1 MARKIDFVVR
11 LQHWMDSVPG
21 QTFLNYAY
29 SWGASIVILGA
40 LFKLTHLP
48 GGNLMLFIGMGTE
61 VVVFFI
67 SAFDRPFDKTEVGKV
82 LPPDYQT
89 DEEIAA
95 ALDAEERGQMAY
107 MPHSEPVYSQE
118 TSDDLAENPAEKTE
132 ISEEASQP
140 VQTVVQAE
148 KSVAVSA
155 QQPAQQPVLQSAAAP
170 QTIVIQSSSPTATA
184 VAADQIP
191 VVEEDTHG
199 ATDEPLPEAAKIGI
213 NIPQNANSKQLAA
226 VIREANDE
234 LLRRAQA
241 VLSPEMEAVTKTY
254 IERMRTLTDT
264 LSKVDEQSARLAT
277 DNEEMARLSRTL
289 TSINSIY
296 ELQLKG
302 ASEQIVTID
311 QINEQTR
318 NLVRQI
324 EELNGVYSR
333 MIQALTINAG
343 AAVGAAGKQ
352 NIN

>member
-1 MARKIDFVVR
+1 MARKIDLVVR

-89 DEEIAA
+89 DAEIAA
-95 ALDAEERGQMAY
+95 ELDAKERGYTAY
-107 MPHSEPVYSQE
+107 MPQPTPVESSVYPQTMKES
-118 TSDDLAENPAEKTE
+118 
-132 ISEEASQP
+132 SEEDDEEDVEESQ
-140 VQTVVQAE
+140 Q
-148 KSVAVSA
+148 SA
-155 QQPAQQPVLQSAAAP
+155 QPMVQPAQSATAPAQQPMMVQPATGS
-170 QTIVIQSSSPTATA
+170 QTIVIQGGAPAPTSAEVSVEHSS
-184 VAADQIP
+184 I
-191 VVEEDTHG
+191 VEDDTHG
-199 ATDEPLPEAAKIGI
+199 ATAEPLPEAAKIGI
-213 NIPQNANSKQLAA
+213 TIPQNANSQQLAA

-277 DNEEMARLSRTL
+277 DNEEMERLSRTL

-302 ASEQIVTID
+302 ASAQIVTID

-324 EELNGVYSR
+324 EELNGVYAR

-343 AAVGAAGKQ
+343 AAVGAAGKA
-352 NIN
+352 